1 MVLNFIQN
9 FLLHFYVHSFATTIP
24 VAMYKVEVLQGF
36 IDTGSYN
43 PAM

>member
-9 FLLHFYVHSFATTIP
+9 FLLHFYVHSFATNIT

-36 IDTGSYN
+36 TDTFICN